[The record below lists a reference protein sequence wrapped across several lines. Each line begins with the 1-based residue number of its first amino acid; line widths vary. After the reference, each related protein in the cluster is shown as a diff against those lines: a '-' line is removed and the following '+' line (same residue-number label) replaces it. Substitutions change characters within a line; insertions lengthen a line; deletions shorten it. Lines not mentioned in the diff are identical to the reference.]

1 MKKRN
6 MKTIKEYMRAPYRM
20 EIDADPEEGGFVAS
34 YPDLPGCIS
43 CGETIEESIKNVQ
56 EAKRCWIETAM
67 EDGVAIPD
75 PETVKEYSG
84 QFKLRIPKELHQ
96 SLALHSKQEGISMNQ
111 YCLYLLTKRDAL
123 ESR

>member
-56 EAKRCWIETAM
+56 EAKRCWIEAAI
-67 EDGVAIPD
+67 EDGVVIPD
-75 PETVKEYSG
+75 PEAVKEYSG
-84 QFKLRIPKELHQ
+84 QFKLRIPKELHR

-123 ESR
+123 ERR

>member
-34 YPDLPGCIS
+34 YLDLPGCIS

-56 EAKRCWIETAM
+56 EAKRCWIEAAI
-67 EDGVAIPD
+67 EDGVVIPD
-75 PETVKEYSG
+75 PEDVID
-84 QFKLRIPKELHQ
+84 R
-96 SLALHSKQEGISMNQ
+96 SLL
-111 YCLYLLTKRDAL
+111 
-123 ESR
+123 

>member
-1 MKKRN
+1 

-43 CGETIEESIKNVQ
+43 CGETIEESIHNVQ
-56 EAKRCWIETAM
+56 EAKRYWIETAM

-84 QFKLRIPKELHQ
+84 QFKLRIPKELHR

-123 ESR
+123 ENR